1 MTGHGCLL
9 PTHFAGKIAPVCH
22 QGDGVTSL
30 TELQIRGAK
39 EGVKPKKLSDGHGLM
54 LRVSAAGSK
63 RWALGYRFGGSQRLL
78 GLGEWPAVSLAAA
91 RGKRRKRAR
100 C

>member
-1 MTGHGCLL
+1 M
-9 PTHFAGKIAPVCH
+9 
-22 QGDGVTSL
+22 SL
-30 TELQIRGAK
+30 TELQIRGVKA
-39 EGVKPKKLSDGHGLM
+39 GVKPQKLSDGHGLM

-91 RGKRRKRAR
+91 RGKRRKRTR